1 MLYELA
7 GSPPSAGE
15 LFRRAAQAGAIEE
28 LRPLLNR
35 WEEWTAELLE
45 SHLSYQVLSYFRSQH
60 ENQSWLSALTAIMDL
75 ATAWQAAQA
84 DGRSWAA
91 RRFYPSG
98 PHAPGD
104 QAPGLAA
111 PPRVEQPGRPP
122 GARAQGGTRQ

>member
-1 MLYELA
+1 MLDEWA

-45 SHLSYQVLSYFRSQH
+45 GHLSYQVLSYFRSQH

-75 ATAWQAAQA
+75 ATACPAAQA

-91 RRFYPSG
+91 RRLF
-98 PHAPGD
+98 AIRR
-104 QAPGLAA
+104 
-111 PPRVEQPGRPP
+111 PRA
-122 GARAQGGTRQ
+122 GALSPVLP